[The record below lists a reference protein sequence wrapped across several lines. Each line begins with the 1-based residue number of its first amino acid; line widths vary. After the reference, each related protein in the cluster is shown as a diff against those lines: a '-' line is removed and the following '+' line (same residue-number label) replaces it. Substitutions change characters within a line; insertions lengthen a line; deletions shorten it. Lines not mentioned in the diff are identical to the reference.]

1 MFNLG
6 YKWLTFIF
14 EYLEPKM
21 RVVLLCLCIHQIQ
34 YLFISVKIW
43 HKAMISWIVLEEM
56 NLNNN
61 CRWLNQTPCCCFYWT
76 LKPGKTFSSIARL
89 CCLEFLKMLVMA
101 HLSYKKYMLESLLF
115 EQNEVALNDYL
126 KTYIREIVFY
136 NFKNCVLSERY
147 LKIPIHY
154 DHMTKRFVF
163 NYFFVDNSEMTVSA
177 LW

>member
-1 MFNLG
+1 MSNKELVFIFFQKPMFNLG

-14 EYLEPKM
+14 EYLKPKM

-101 HLSYKKYMLESLLF
+101 HLTYKNTCLKVCYLSRMKLL
-115 EQNEVALNDYL
+115 
-126 KTYIREIVFY
+126 
-136 NFKNCVLSERY
+136 S
-147 LKIPIHY
+147 
-154 DHMTKRFVF
+154 MTTSRH
-163 NYFFVDNSEMTVSA
+163 T
-177 LW
+177 